1 MMSNKVIHRNVPSDG
16 KPVEYHVLGLEDSE
30 FFDSL
35 VSFFKKYYDA
45 EVTTNTDGISTR
57 SWQLR
62 SKGEYFMLEHH
73 EDIGNWF
80 YSCEPSGDSQLM
92 AEIASDLEE
101 RLKDAPYES

>member
-1 MMSNKVIHRNVPSDG
+1 MMSNKVIHRNESVGG
-16 KPVEYHVLGLEDSE
+16 KPVEYHVLGLEDSD

-35 VSFFKKYYDA
+35 ISFFKKYYAA
-45 EVTTNTDGISTR
+45 EVANQTDGISTR

-62 SKGEYFMLEHH
+62 SKSEYFMLEHH

-80 YSCEPSGDSQLM
+80 YSCEPSGDSELM
-92 AEIASDLEE
+92 REMAADWEK